1 MTVAPIPQPNPW
13 TFRRVVWATLVFA
26 FVVFCFW
33 VIYRFYNVLFTL
45 FIGILFGTVIRPLVN
60 WLYQRGIPKVVGVI
74 LIYCV
79 VLLLVA
85 TFLWLLFPVLFE
97 QGATITK
104 DLPTYYQSIRTA
116 VVQSPNPLVARLGY
130 LVPSALPGLKPVP
143 PSGQDVVNSAEQMWA
158 YALLTAN
165 VIFKA
170 VVILLL
176 ILYWAI
182 DGPRIIKSL
191 LLLVPQDQREGIGDL
206 IIEMESRVGFYM
218 AGQVILCMTIGI
230 MALVAYLL
238 IGLPNALVLA
248 LAAGVMEAV
257 PMLGPTLGAVPA
269 SLVALSISPSKV
281 VWVIAA
287 TVIIQQTENSLLVP
301 RIMKRTVGVNPF
313 VTLLALFAFGQ
324 LFGIAGALM
333 AIPMAA
339 IIQLIMN
346 HFVFKQTTIEMQP
359 TEGRNYL
366 SRLRYEAQ
374 DLIQDLRK
382 QARHQKRGSDEK
394 VVQVENVMDEIETIT
409 SNLDTLLAQAN
420 ATDEE

>member
-1 MTVAPIPQPNPW
+1 
-13 TFRRVVWATLVFA
+13 
-26 FVVFCFW
+26 
-33 VIYRFYNVLFTL
+33 
-45 FIGILFGTVIRPLVN
+45 
-60 WLYQRGIPKVVGVI
+60 
-74 LIYCV
+74 
-79 VLLLVA
+79 
-85 TFLWLLFPVLFE
+85 
-97 QGATITK
+97 
-104 DLPTYYQSIRTA
+104 
-116 VVQSPNPLVARLGY
+116 
-130 LVPSALPGLKPVP
+130 
-143 PSGQDVVNSAEQMWA
+143 
-158 YALLTAN
+158 
-165 VIFKA
+165 
-170 VVILLL
+170 LL